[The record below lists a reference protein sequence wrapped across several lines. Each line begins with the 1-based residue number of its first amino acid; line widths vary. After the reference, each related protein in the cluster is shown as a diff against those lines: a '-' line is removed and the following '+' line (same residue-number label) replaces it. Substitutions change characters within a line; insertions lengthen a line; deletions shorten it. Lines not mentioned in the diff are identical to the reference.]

1 VSRILARHGVPPL
14 AWCDPVTGV
23 LIRAGRSSA
32 VRYEKDRPGQLL
44 HIDVKKLGRIPD
56 GGGWRAHGRSEQVR
70 GRGIGYDYVHVCI
83 DDHTR
88 IGYAEV
94 LPDEKGATAAGF
106 LARAAEHLAAVGIT
120 RIEAVMTDNAFAYRH
135 SSAFKATVAALG
147 ATQVFIRPHCPW
159 TNGKA
164 ERFNRTLQTEWAYRR
179 VYTSNKRRANALPR
193 WLQEYNY
200 HRPHTALAAQP
211 PISRVSSK
219 S

>member
-1 VSRILARHGVPPL
+1 L

-44 HIDVKKLGRIPD
+44 HVDVKKLGRIPD
-56 GGGWRAHGRSEQVR
+56 GGGWRAHGRCEQVR

-94 LPDEKGATAAGF
+94 LPDEKGATAAQF
-106 LARAAEHLAAVGIT
+106 LARAAEHLAAAGIT

-135 SSAFKATVAALG
+135 STAFKGAVAALG

-164 ERFNRTLQTEWAYRR
+164 ERFNRTLQTEWAYRQ
-179 VYTSNKRRANALPR
+179 VFTSNTAR
-193 WLQEYNY
+193 QQ
-200 HRPHTALAAQP
+200 ALAPWLHYYNHERHHSALGGQT
-211 PISRVSSK
+211 PISRATTT
-219 S
+219 